1 MRSPLGVGLLADQ
14 GGSAHVAGVLT
25 DHPHVHLRW
34 VVPAA
39 GDTTAHGAVFPAV
52 DPGRL
57 DALLVDDDLD
67 VVVVDAPLHR
77 RGEAVRDA
85 LEADKHVLV
94 LGPLAGSLGQA
105 EELVQVAAARGRH
118 LAAHAVSAFRP
129 GAQRLASLLDRGA
142 LGEIHYI
149 EAFKATAAQDEPS
162 IIWGIGSEPVAFVLG
177 LLGDE
182 PIELHGESESFV
194 GIHADLFRAR
204 LTFATGI
211 SAHLV
216 LSRLHAGPV
225 ERVTVVGGNLTAVL
239 EHRPGNERLELY
251 GGTPAR
257 ATATGRGEPSLRP
270 GDVLIP
276 ALQPHDP
283 VAALCD
289 SFIAGVRSRFEP
301 QSGREAAAVVG
312 VLESLQH
319 SETRTDT
326 STPEPGPLRV
336 VHLPVS

>member
-1 MRSPLGVGLLADQ
+1 MRSPLGVGLLADHD
-14 GGSAHVAGVLT
+14 GSAHVANVLT

-34 VVPAA
+34 VVPVA
-39 GDTTAHGAVFPAV
+39 GDTTAHAAAFPAV

-57 DALLVDDDLD
+57 AALLVDDDLD
-67 VVVVDAPLHR
+67 VVVIDAPLHR
-77 RGEAVRDA
+77 RGETVRDA

-94 LGPLAGSLGQA
+94 LGTLAASLVHA
-105 EELVQVAAARGRH
+105 EELVQLAATRGRH
-118 LAAHAVSAFRP
+118 LAAHPVAAFRP
-129 GAQRLASLLDRGA
+129 GAQRLASLLDRGV
-142 LGEIHYI
+142 LGEIHYV
-149 EAFKATAAQDEPS
+149 EAFKASGAQDEPS

-194 GIHADLFRAR
+194 GIHADLFRGR
-204 LTFATGI
+204 LAFATGI

-216 LSRLHAGPV
+216 FSRLHAGPV
-225 ERVTVVGGNLTAVL
+225 ERVTVVGANLTAVL
-239 EHRPGNERLELY
+239 EHRPGSERLELH

-257 ATATGRGEPSLRP
+257 AAATGRGGLTLHP

-276 ALQPHDP
+276 ALEHHDP

-289 SFIAGVRSRFEP
+289 SFVAGIRSRFEP

-312 VLESLQH
+312 VLESLQRA
-319 SETRTDT
+319 ETRSDT
-326 STPEPGPLRV
+326 STPEPDRLRV